1 MLLSAIKKNREVV
14 RETSGK
20 ETWEELSYLSKLR
33 VNVRAQGR
41 MDVYFLQ
48 VWIVLL
54 RVSDC

>member
-1 MLLSAIKKNREVV
+1 MLLSAIKKNRAVV
-14 RETSGK
+14 REMSGK

-48 VWIVLL
+48 V
-54 RVSDC
+54 